1 MTILDE
7 IADRTRQRVR
17 KCKEHRP
24 FKQVKREAAAVAADT
39 GYPFEKAMLQ
49 DGLSFICEV
58 KKASPSKGIIAEDF
72 PYVEIA
78 KDYERGGASAV
89 SVLTEPYYFQG
100 SDAYFREIRQA
111 VALPMLRKDF
121 VVDEYMIYE
130 AKAMGADAVLLIC
143 AILDDEQLA
152 AYYRLADGLGM
163 TALVETHDLDEI
175 NRALTIGARV
185 IGVNNRDLRDF
196 SVDLEHSIRYRSQVP
211 KDVIFL
217 SESGIRTKE
226 DLSRLAENQVD
237 GVLVGESLMR
247 AENREQAV
255 RDFILAGRHAGG

>member
-7 IADRTRQRVR
+7 IAERTRQRVQECRER
-17 KCKEHRP
+17 KPLEEVKKE
-24 FKQVKREAAAVAADT
+24 ADAVSVDT
-39 GYPFEKAMLQ
+39 GYPFERAMSR

-58 KKASPSKGIIAEDF
+58 KKASPSKGVIAEDF

-78 KDYERGGASAV
+78 KDYERGGASAI

-111 VALPMLRKDF
+111 VSLPMLRKDF

-152 AYYRLADGLGM
+152 TFYRLADELGM
-163 TALVETHDLDEI
+163 TALVETHDSDEL

-196 SVDLEHSIRYRSQVP
+196 TVDLNHSIRYRREVP
-211 KDVIFL
+211 EDVIFL

-226 DLSRLAENQVD
+226 DLDRLEENRVD
-237 GVLVGESLMR
+237 GVLIGETMMR

-255 RDFILAGRHAGG
+255 RDFINR